1 MQPLQLLRHIGRA
14 PEVLVARRFTP
25 SVAGLVKRYLQLGA
39 GEYPFRI
46 PLSGGG
52 SLTLASPGEVRVFW
66 QIFVRGSYALPES
79 CTTILDC
86 GANVGIFSVWAAA
99 RRPDARIVALEPF
112 PATFAALEANIRDNH
127 LANRVRCVQVGLAAE
142 PGERL
147 IRTAGD
153 SPDRQL
159 VLGETAETSDQTVAV
174 QCLDLAACLQR
185 HGLDDLD
192 LLKMDIEG
200 SEWEVLLST
209 PPEVLFRIR
218 HIQLEYHEVNA
229 RFGYTPHAL
238 FAHLAAAGH
247 RLVSHHED
255 TYRTGL
261 AYFER
266 R

>member
-1 MQPLQLLRHIGRA
+1 MQPLELLRHIGRA
-14 PEVLVARRFTP
+14 PKVFVARRFTP
-25 SVAGLVKRYLQLGA
+25 SVAGLVKRYLQVG
-39 GEYPFRI
+39 GEYPFHV
-46 PLSGGG
+46 PLSDGG
-52 SLTLASPGEVRVFW
+52 SLTLSSPGEVRVFW
-66 QIFVRGSYALPES
+66 QIFVRGSYALPEP

-86 GANVGIFSVWAAA
+86 GANVGIFSVWAAK

-112 PATFAALEANIRDNH
+112 PATFAALEMNVADNR
-127 LANRVRCVQVGLAAE
+127 LADRVRCVQVGLAAA
-142 PGERL
+142 PGQRL

-153 SPDRQL
+153 SPNRQV
-159 VLGETAETSDQTVAV
+159 VLGETADSTDQTIAIECV
-174 QCLDLAACLQR
+174 DLAACLRQ

-209 PPEVLFRIR
+209 PHEVLAGIR
-218 HIQLEYHEVNA
+218 CIQLEYHEVNA
-229 RFGYTPHAL
+229 RFGYTPEAL

-247 RLVSHHED
+247 RLMSHHED

-266 R
+266 Q